1 MLRNPD
7 LGLLHVFY
15 RSFGFVIFD
24 ESHKTKDFSFTLE
37 EINLLIYCPPIQISY
52 FVPSQCHPKIHQPL
66 KQKNKK
72 IILSQYQLSSCSGA
86 FA

>member
-7 LGLLHVFY
+7 LGLLRVFY

-37 EINLLIYCPPIQISY
+37 EINLLIY
-52 FVPSQCHPKIHQPL
+52 
-66 KQKNKK
+66 
-72 IILSQYQLSSCSGA
+72 
-86 FA
+86 